1 MNKNFSTYKNEMR
14 EVRRNEGNLLL
25 NYILKLTDTC
35 HRWEGN
41 LEDLISILFRYRK
54 SLEGDYNNL
63 ENLSNEYIFQTE
75 LNKIRLNLNIR
86 GVKTFISRKH
96 GKTHIA
102 IDKNLDSDFSGY
114 YFCEEYMYRIFN

>member
-1 MNKNFSTYKNEMR
+1 MTKNFSTYKNKMR
-14 EVRRNEGNLLL
+14 EIRRNEGNLLL
-25 NYILKLTDTC
+25 NYILKLIDTC

-41 LEDLISILFRYRK
+41 LDDLISILFRYRK

-75 LNKIRLNLNIR
+75 LNKIRINLNIR

-96 GKTHIA
+96 GETHIA
-102 IDKNLDSDFSGY
+102 IDKCLENDFSGY
-114 YFCEEYMYRIFN
+114 YFCEKYMYQVFN